1 MRHPVFDMGE
11 ESDEDEEEHYVVKN
25 VVVVGKQKCGK
36 TSIITRL
43 VRSNFTLCYTPTKS
57 IEIYPPVKI
66 GEKFYKFY
74 EIPYSYDFQHKWF
87 LEAHIVFIVEDIDTE
102 FWVNFLST
110 VNTKHY
116 MEVFFLTQKK
126 DLKQLHRQYH
136 VNALEFSGFSNLMY
150 NVDRL

>member
-1 MRHPVFDMGE
+1 MRHPVFHVED
-11 ESDEDEEEHYVVKN
+11 ESDEEEEEYVVKN

-66 GEKFYKFY
+66 GKNVYKFY

-87 LEAHIVFIVEDIDTE
+87 LKAHVVFIVEEVESD
-102 FWVNFLST
+102 WWAKLMST
-110 VNTKHY
+110 VNTKQH
-116 MEVFFLTQKK
+116 MEVFFLTQNKHLKK
-126 DLKQLHRQYH
+126 IHRQYH

-150 NVDRL
+150 HVDKL

>member
-1 MRHPVFDMGE
+1 MRHPVFDVEE
-11 ESDEDEEEHYVVKN
+11 ESDEEEEHYVVKN
-25 VVVVGKQKCGK
+25 VVVIGKQKCGK

-43 VRSNFTLCYTPTKS
+43 VRSNFTLYYTPTKS

-66 GEKFYKFY
+66 GKNVYKFY

-87 LEAHIVFIVEDIDTE
+87 LKAHVVFIVEDVDTE
-102 FWVNFLST
+102 FWVNFLGT

-116 MEVFFLTQKK
+116 MEVFFLTQSKTLKK
-126 DLKQLHRQYH
+126 IHRQYH

-150 NVDRL
+150 HVDRL